1 MARSLDVCIRYLHTA
16 ILAWVIVGMY
26 TALDQPTLGH
36 VMLQPYVLLVDGDYH
51 VLEVLATRVSESL
64 SHTGLSYRIL
74 RAGSAF
80 EARAIVAS
88 ELKFNYAAPL
98 LLVSA
103 WQLPD
108 ETADMLLTDLRIQ
121 HTALHAMVN
130 TLPKSEVEVFAQQV
144 VLYVQ
149 GLQIA
154 VAA

>member
-1 MARSLDVCIRYLHTA
+1 
-16 ILAWVIVGMY
+16 
-26 TALDQPTLGH
+26 
-36 VMLQPYVLLVDGDYH
+36 MLQPYILLVDGDYH
-51 VLEVLATRVSESL
+51 VLEILTTRVLEAVAI
-64 SHTGLSYRIL
+64 TGLRYRVL

-80 EARAIVAS
+80 EARAIVDS
-88 ELKFNYAAPL
+88 ELKFNYAVPL

-121 HTALHAMVN
+121 HAALHAMVN

-144 VLYVQ
+144 KLYLQ

-154 VAA
+154 IAA